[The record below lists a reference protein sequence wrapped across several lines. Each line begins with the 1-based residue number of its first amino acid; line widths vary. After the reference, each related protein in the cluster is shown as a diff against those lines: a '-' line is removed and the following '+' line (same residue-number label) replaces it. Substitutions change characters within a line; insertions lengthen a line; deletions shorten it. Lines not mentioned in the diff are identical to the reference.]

1 MSGFFHP
8 LTRSLTERAAAS
20 TVSLLGPASNTLR
33 AHLLERM
40 SQRPGSTGSFLAA
53 PVFEALFDWER
64 DERSMAD
71 LAAEGLLPADLVA
84 AMDTP
89 PAELAE
95 ERFGRDWRPYR
106 HQTASWRAL
115 TSEPPRSVLVTT
127 GTASG
132 KTECFLVPILADLAR
147 QAAVQRAPLEGVRA
161 LFLYPL
167 NALINSQRDRLAA
180 WTHAFGNRIRFALYN
195 GATPDDVRTD
205 VQRAT
210 PSQVQSRRLLRAS
223 PPPIL
228 VTNATMLEYMLVR
241 SEDTPIVDRSR
252 GTLRWIVL
260 DEAHTYLGSSA
271 AEIALLLRRV
281 IHAFGAR
288 PADLRFIATSATIG
302 SSEETRQRLQEYL
315 ANLAG
320 IPQENVVVVTGQRT
334 RPGLPDRYNEQVSP
348 LPTSAALSAST
359 PEEVYD
365 LLAGA
370 PAFRTLRSALQIS
383 ARPLPDVLDI
393 LGLEG
398 PSATDRALELLD
410 HASRAIAPADEGAST
425 LLPLRAHLFMR
436 TQQGLYACCN
446 GRCSGRPDAS
456 GGDWAYGAVFLENRH
471 RCQHCQ
477 AIVLPLVFC
486 NGCGE
491 AYLSAREISGHLH
504 PALWSS
510 EDLDADEVTQDD
522 DDSDVNDDADG
533 EAGRPCL
540 LAGPAGRDRDR
551 QPSSLNPFTGEIGA
565 SGDGCVAFDE
575 PPHDDG
581 VRCGRCGDK
590 ESAAHQLFRPARAGA
605 PFFLGV
611 AVPTILDQL
620 PSETGRRRL
629 PAEGR
634 KLITFTDSRG
644 GTARFALRSQLEA
657 ERNYVRAVIYHR
669 LWSSASQTDTS
680 DEEAQLREQLRTQ
693 TMPVVRRAIEGR
705 LDELVRLRTTPT
717 EPWRQLRQHL
727 ANDQV
732 VREWIRR
739 SLETRYPGASVTESE
754 MAEILLLRELLR
766 RPKRQNSIETLGL
779 AQLRYPGIDVAATTT
794 PATWEERGRS
804 LQEWRDFLTL
814 LVDFFVRSHGAV
826 VGPDTSLLRWM
837 GIRFG
842 NPVVVAPGQPGQKNQ
857 VYSWPLVV
865 EGRRPPRMARLL
877 ARGLELDL
885 AEPDGRDAAN
895 ELLREAWRILHRA
908 VLEEGTDGFRLNLA
922 EKAVLAPV
930 LEGHLCPI
938 TRRVLPRTLLGR
950 SPFQTERW
958 ASTEQCTTIA
968 MPRPLYPF
976 GRRDGVPVPELV
988 GEWLRTDPVVV
999 AARRSGAWTDFC
1011 DQIAANPAALYFQS
1025 AEHSAQQS
1033 KSRLAALESSFKE
1046 GMLNVLSCSTTMEMG
1061 VNLGG
1066 LMAVGMNNAPPGPAN
1081 YLQRAGRAAR
1091 RQQSRAVVFT
1101 MCQGSAHG
1109 EAVFKDPMWPF
1120 TARLNTPSVS
1130 LRSQRIV
1137 ARHVHSMLLAYFL
1150 RHSGF
1155 RDTHVL
1161 ECGAFFGAVGAS
1173 VSPVDH
1179 FIAWVTTDAS
1189 SRDDL
1194 RTGVEDLVARTPLEG
1209 TFGTILEAAAREVVE
1224 IRDGWRAQRDS
1235 LHAELELAGADD
1247 RAKAINRALSVQI
1260 KRLEGEYLL
1269 RHLAS
1274 EGFLPGYGF
1283 PLHVVPFVT
1292 TTAEQIAHERS
1303 QPDREREDAFGRAR
1317 GYPSRHVSMAIHE
1330 YAPGSAVVIDG
1341 VVYESGGVTLSW
1353 QRPPSDGEQREIQ
1366 SLRRAWRCKAC
1377 GAAGAAPRGLAP
1389 SSCERCGDSELSLLN
1404 FLVPSG
1410 FAVDIRA
1417 RPHNDVSKVLYIPRT
1432 PSWLSAGGGEWR
1444 PLSAGGVGRYRYD
1457 SDGLVLHHSR
1467 GVHGHGYAV
1476 CLQCGFSVP
1485 ETDAPGET
1493 TDLPPKFEGHRRL
1506 RGGRD
1511 EGQTSPECPVNM
1523 TGFSVQR
1530 HLALGADARTDIV
1543 ELQLAVPGGAG
1554 AHLGDEATA
1563 TSIAVALREALARY
1577 LNVDTREIGW
1587 QVRRGVDP
1595 RDGRYSLVLF
1605 DTADGGAGYVG
1616 EVANVFP
1623 DLLMATRQIL
1633 ECPRGCDR
1641 ACHGCLLAFDTSDF
1655 VELLD
1660 RQAALAFLSDDLLR
1674 ASRLSEADQ
1683 VFGPGTLFESNSVM
1697 TALMLDMQ
1705 SAGAT
1710 VVQIHVDG
1718 DAADAEFDESWP
1730 LWTQMLRWRASSIDV
1745 EIVAP
1750 RALLDG
1756 MNWQEANLL
1765 ASFLEASGVRL
1776 RRVDVPT
1783 MVGARQL
1790 AASVQRA
1797 AGLHAW
1803 AISAPEMLVPGPDW
1817 GEPGEANGSSVRS
1830 GGAVALTTTG
1840 ELIPPD
1846 RIRRPIPGTLRV
1858 IDVGDALN
1866 GPLDGFGD
1874 RFWQLLEAHA
1884 PRLAEVLSTGSK
1896 LASIEYSD
1904 RYLKSPLSARLLV
1917 EVLRSLNARGSCIDS
1932 STQIAVH
1939 TSPEHPRNRSWGP
1952 PERRLFANWRD
1963 PGDQEGVIRGLLA
1976 SQFAS
1981 GVDVQLGDNNA
1992 VAHYRF
1998 LRLIW
2003 SDGRRAEIR
2012 LDQGL
2017 SGMRIATGN
2026 ARFNIEAAI
2035 AQQIQ
2040 ELLQVNVT
2048 VGPPSSGAA
2057 PIYVEEPE

>member
-1 MSGFFHP
+1 MSLFFRP
-8 LTRSLTERAAAS
+8 LTRSLTERAAAA
-20 TVSLLGPASNTLR
+20 TVSLLGPASQTLR
-33 AHLLERM
+33 THLLDRM
-40 SQRPGSTGSFLAA
+40 SQRPGGSGSFLAA
-53 PVFEALFDWER
+53 PVFESLFDWER
-64 DERSMAD
+64 DERTMAE
-71 LAAEGLLPADLVA
+71 LVTEGLLPADLVA
-84 AMDTP
+84 AMDSP
-89 PAELAE
+89 PAELAD
-95 ERFGRDWRPYR
+95 ERFDRDWRPYR
-106 HQTASWRAL
+106 HQTESWRAL
-115 TSEPPRSVLVTT
+115 SSDPARSVLVTT

-132 KTECFLVPILADLAR
+132 KTECFLVPILSQLSR
-147 QAAVQRAPLEGVRA
+147 EAAAQRAPLEGVRA

-180 WTHAFGNRIRFALYN
+180 WTHAFGDRIRFALYN
-195 GATPDDVRTD
+195 GATPDDVRAD

-210 PSQVQSRRLLRAS
+210 PSQVQSRKLLRAN

-241 SEDTPIVDRSR
+241 SEDKPIVDRSS
-252 GTLRWIVL
+252 GMLRWIVL

-288 PADLRFIATSATIG
+288 PADLRFVATSATIG
-302 SSEETRQRLQEYL
+302 SSEDTRQRLQEYL

-320 IPQENVVVVTGQRT
+320 VPQENVVVVSGQRT
-334 RPGLPDRYNEQVSP
+334 RPGFPDRYSARTSA
-348 LPTSAALSAST
+348 LPTPAELATAT
-359 PEEVYD
+359 PEQAFD
-365 LLAGA
+365 LLASA
-370 PAFRTLRSALQIS
+370 PAFRSLRSALQLS
-383 ARPLPDVLDI
+383 ARPLPEILQT

-398 PSATDRALELLD
+398 HGATERALEILD
-410 HASRAIAPADEGAST
+410 HASRATAPAADGAST

-446 GRCSGRPDAS
+446 ARCGGRPDAS
-456 GGDWAYGAVFLENRH
+456 GGDWAYGAVFLESRH
-471 RCQHCQ
+471 SCQHCQ

-491 AYLSAREISGHLH
+491 AYLSAREVAGFLR
-504 PALWSS
+504 PAAWSN
-510 EDLDADEVTQDD
+510 EDLDAEEVTQDD
-522 DDSDVNDDADG
+522 DDDDTGEGSDG

-540 LAGPAGRDRDR
+540 LAGPAGRDRDL
-551 QPSSLNPFTGEIGA
+551 QPSSLNPFTGEVGA
-565 SGDGCVAFDE
+565 SVDVCVAFHE
-575 PPHDDG
+575 PPRDDG
-581 VRCGRCGDK
+581 VRCGRCGDR

-605 PFFLGV
+605 PFYLGV

-620 PSETGRRRL
+620 PAEAGPRRL
-629 PAEGR
+629 PAAGR

-669 LWSSASQTDTS
+669 LWSGAAQTDTS
-680 DEEAQLREQLRTQ
+680 AEEAQLREQLITQ
-693 TMPVVRRAIEGR
+693 TQPFVRQVLQGR
-705 LDELVRLRTTPT
+705 LDELVAQRTSPT
-717 EPWRQLRQHL
+717 EPWRQLKQHL
-727 ANDQV
+727 ANDLV

-739 SLETRYPGASVTESE
+739 SLETRYPGAAVTESE
-754 MAEILLLRELLR
+754 MAEILMLRELLR

-779 AQLRYPGIDVAATTT
+779 AQLRYPGIDTASTTT
-794 PATWEERGRS
+794 PATWADRGRS
-804 LQEWRDFLTL
+804 LGEWRDFLTL
-814 LVDFFVRSHGAV
+814 LIDFFVRSHGAV

-842 NPVVVAPGQPGQKNQ
+842 NPVVVAPGQPGRKNQ

-885 AEPDGRDAAN
+885 TETADRDAAN
-895 ELLREAWRILHRA
+895 ELLREAWRILHRV

-930 LEGHLCPI
+930 LDGHLCPI

-958 ASTEQCTTIA
+958 ASSEQCESIA
-968 MPRPLYPF
+968 MPRPRYPF
-976 GRRDGVPVPELV
+976 GRQEGVPVPELV
-988 GEWLRTDPVVV
+988 GEWLRTDPAVI

-1033 KSRLAALESSFKE
+1033 KSRLADLESSFKE

-1091 RQQSRAVVFT
+1091 RRQSRAVVFT

-1109 EAVFKDPMWPF
+1109 EAVFNDPMWPF

-1137 ARHVHSMLLAYFL
+1137 ARHVHSLLLTYFL

-1161 ECGAFFGAVGAS
+1161 RCGVFFGAVGAS
-1173 VSPVDH
+1173 EAPADH
-1179 FIAWVTTDAS
+1179 FVAWLAAS
-1189 SRDDL
+1189 AGERDDL
-1194 RTGVEDLVARTPLEG
+1194 RTGVGDLVARTPLEG
-1209 TFGTILEAAAREVVE
+1209 AFGTILEAAAKEVVS
-1224 IRDGWRAQRDS
+1224 IRDSWRAQRDS
-1235 LHAELELAGADD
+1235 LHAELELVGADD
-1247 RAKAINRALSVQI
+1247 RAKAVNRALSVQI
-1260 KRLEGEYLL
+1260 RRLEDEYLL

-1292 TTAEQIAHERS
+1292 TTAEQLAHERA
-1303 QPDREREDAFGRAR
+1303 QPDREREDAFGRTR

-1366 SLRRAWRCKAC
+1366 SLRRAWRCKSC
-1377 GAAGAAPRGLAP
+1377 GAADAAPRGLAP
-1389 SSCERCGDSELSLLN
+1389 SSCERCGNSELSVLN

-1417 RPHNDVSKVLYIPRT
+1417 RPHNDASKVLYIPRR
-1432 PSWLSAGGGEWR
+1432 PAWLSAGGGEWK

-1457 SDGLVLHHSR
+1457 SDGLVLHHSL
-1467 GVHGHGYAV
+1467 GVHGHGYAL

-1485 ETDAPGET
+1485 EKESIGKS
-1493 TDLPPKFEGHRRL
+1493 TDLPPKFAGHRRL
-1506 RGGRD
+1506 RGGKD
-1511 EGQTSPECPVNM
+1511 DGQTSPECPVNM

-1530 HLALGADARTDIV
+1530 GLALGADARTDIV
-1543 ELQLAVPGGAG
+1543 ELQLAVPGGHG
-1554 AHLGDEATA
+1554 SHLSDEGTA
-1563 TSIAVALREALARY
+1563 TSIAVGLREALARY

-1587 QVRRGVDP
+1587 QVRKSADP
-1595 RDGRYSLVLF
+1595 RDGRYSLVFF

-1616 EVANVFP
+1616 ELANVFP
-1623 DLLMATRQIL
+1623 DLLAASRQIL

-1660 RQAALAFLSDDLLR
+1660 RHAARAFLSDDLLR
-1674 ASRLSEADQ
+1674 ASRLEEGDQ
-1683 VFGPGTLFESNSVM
+1683 VFGTGTLFESNSVA
-1697 TALMLDMQ
+1697 TALMLNMQ
-1705 SAGAT
+1705 SAGVTA
-1710 VVQIHVDG
+1710 VHVHVAG
-1718 DAADAEFDESWP
+1718 DAADAALDESWP
-1730 LWTQMLRWRASSIDV
+1730 LWKQMLRWRASGIDV
-1745 EIVAP
+1745 ELVAP
-1750 RALLDG
+1750 RTLLDG
-1756 MNWQEANLL
+1756 MNWQEANML
-1765 ASFLEASGVRL
+1765 ASFIEASGVLL
-1776 RRVDVPT
+1776 RRVDAPT
-1783 MVGARQL
+1783 MLGARQL
-1790 AASVQRA
+1790 AASVQRT
-1797 AGLHAW
+1797 AGGHAW
-1803 AISAPEMLVPGPDW
+1803 AVGTPEMLVPGPDW
-1817 GEPGEANGSSVRS
+1817 GEPGDGDRNTVRTGSPLVLPL
-1830 GGAVALTTTG
+1830 VG
-1840 ELIPPD
+1840 EILSAD
-1846 RIRRPIPGTLRV
+1846 QIRRPIPGTLRV

-1866 GPLDGFGD
+1866 GAVNTFGS
-1874 RFWQLLEAHA
+1874 RFWQLVEARA
-1884 PRLAEVLSTGSK
+1884 PRLAEVLASGPH
-1896 LASIEYSD
+1896 LASVEYSD
-1904 RYLKSPLSARLLV
+1904 RYLRSPLSVRLLA
-1917 EVLRSLNARGSCIDS
+1917 EVLSSLSACAGGIDATTRISVQSSSEDPRRGSY
-1932 STQIAVH
+1932 
-1939 TSPEHPRNRSWGP
+1939 GP
-1952 PERRLFANWRD
+1952 PEPRVYANWRRAE
-1963 PGDQEGVIRGLLA
+1963 DQEAVTRAALA
-1976 SQFAS
+1976 ARVP
-1981 GVDVQLGDNNA
+1981 GEAIVQLGTTGNI
-1992 VAHYRF
+1992 AHFRYF
-1998 LRLIW
+1998 RLTW
-2003 SDGRRAEIR
+2003 PDGRRAEIR

-2017 SGMRIATGN
+2017 SGMRVASGN
-2026 ARFNIEAAI
+2026 ARFNLEASV
-2035 AQQIQ
+2035 
-2040 ELLQVNVT
+2040 ERQVQDLMQVS
-2048 VGPPSSGAA
+2048 VSVEAPAAGAA
-2057 PIYVEEPE
+2057 PFYVEEPG